1 MNGQAHVI
9 KTVHGGGEVHVVYV
23 NAYVLSTLYVEYT
36 IPKDLGGDQVSSS
49 DV

>member
-9 KTVHGGGEVHVVYV
+9 KTVHGGGEVHVV
-23 NAYVLSTLYVEYT
+23 VEYT